1 MSITDSERKKKMKI
15 KLIILTFHVNIFRNG
30 QKERRSV
37 QSVQKQWRRSSQFS
51 EPIHRGEHLIYLF
64 NYYFFKNSQINPD

>member
-1 MSITDSERKKKMKI
+1 MKI

-51 EPIHRGEHLIYLF
+51 EPIDWGEDLIYLI
-64 NYYFFKNSQINPD
+64 NYYF